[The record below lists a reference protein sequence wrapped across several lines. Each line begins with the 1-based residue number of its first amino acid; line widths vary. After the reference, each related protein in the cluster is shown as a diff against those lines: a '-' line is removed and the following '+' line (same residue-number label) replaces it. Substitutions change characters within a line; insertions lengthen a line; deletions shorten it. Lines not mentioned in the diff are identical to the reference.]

1 MLRSYRTQ
9 LCLVTINNIR
19 LPINNVGIKTA
30 IFNQGYTNKSLT
42 VFDSNFRVSDITMF
56 SVTPITIAPH
66 RTEAML
72 YMTLTF
78 PSQLM
83 TSAVMNINVIVCA
96 PGMSGSRGKMYA
108 ARPMTTEA
116 MIDSRH
122 PILMLNNKKPIWIIR
137 TVCGMDINNTA
148 YQGIGNIYEYSR
160 RRHGFE
166 CNTVIIRHHASQ
178 SLQSLLGTHAGKTG
192 THVAKGGI
200 RVIWEGLT
208 LKGRIAV
215 SIDPTRCRIMD

>member
-42 VFDSNFRVSDITMF
+42 VFDSNFRASDITMF

-83 TSAVMNINVIVCA
+83 TSAVMN
-96 PGMSGSRGKMYA
+96 
-108 ARPMTTEA
+108 
-116 MIDSRH
+116 RH
-122 PILMLNNKKPIWIIR
+122 RAI
-137 TVCGMDINNTA
+137 
-148 YQGIGNIYEYSR
+148 
-160 RRHGFE
+160 
-166 CNTVIIRHHASQ
+166 Q
-178 SLQSLLGTHAGKTG
+178 SLQSLLGTHAGKKG
-192 THVAKGGI
+192 THVARRGI
-200 RVIWEGLT
+200 RVIWEGL
-208 LKGRIAV
+208 
-215 SIDPTRCRIMD
+215 DE